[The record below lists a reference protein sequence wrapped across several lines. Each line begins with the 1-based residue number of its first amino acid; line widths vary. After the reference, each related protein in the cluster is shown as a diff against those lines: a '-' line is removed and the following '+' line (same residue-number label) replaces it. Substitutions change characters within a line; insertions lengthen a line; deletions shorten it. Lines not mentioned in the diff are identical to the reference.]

1 MATLLKKLNVAFPN
15 LNHLLM
21 GMRLPSRDAN
31 KINKEI
37 PRCTLSVF
45 RWMFQP
51 DNTKYDYP
59 LFAVKPKVIFM

>member
-37 PRCTLSVF
+37 PRCTLSG
-45 RWMFQP
+45 
-51 DNTKYDYP
+51 NTKYDHS